1 MKILAPLRSLDEVEA
16 LCAAG
21 ADEFYCGLSPA
32 GWETAF
38 GSASVHRRNAR
49 AAGVRDLDELQRIV
63 AQAGDRPVFATLN
76 APSYPAGAVGKLAD
90 FAQVLLGVGVSALI
104 VAEHGNLP
112 YPEGTACADVLVA
125 GEKGGKM
132 AGLVFGGV
140 AVAAVYKAL
149 NSIFAFWKEAVTFA
163 TGAKSKLPNATI
175 SSEIS
180 PEYLGVGYILGPRI
194 GGIMVSGSILAWVV
208 LFIAPAV
215 AISVFWLV
223 HILPEK
229 IAEKRHHPQAPAI
242 KTLCLLSLFFGG
254 MLWPLAWLWAYSK
267 PVLYKMAYGRDVEEP
282 VPTQDDS
289 LVPRAEAPES
299 LREET

>member
-1 MKILAPLRSLDEVEA
+1 MRHRTRS
-16 LCAAG
+16 
-21 ADEFYCGLSPA
+21 
-32 GWETAF
+32 
-38 GSASVHRRNAR
+38 RRRPRFHGR
-49 AAGVRDLDELQRIV
+49 A
-63 AQAGDRPVFATLN
+63 
-76 APSYPAGAVGKLAD
+76 
-90 FAQVLLGVGVSALI
+90 VGVSLVLSPLAAHASLFSGDTLDF
-104 VAEHGNLP
+104 VAN
-112 YPEGTACADVLVA
+112 
-125 GEKGGKM
+125 
-132 AGLVFGGV
+132 
-140 AVAAVYKAL
+140 
-149 NSIFAFWKEAVTFA
+149 
-163 TGAKSKLPNATI
+163 
-175 SSEIS
+175 
-180 PEYLGVGYILGPRI
+180 
-194 GGIMVSGSILAWVV
+194 ILAWVV